1 MKRISILPVALLALV
16 LASCAGEQASAPA
29 SESEAAPTTQPKPEP
44 TEEATAEATP
54 DETPD
59 GSTGGSLEDALP
71 DELNGLARTDV
82 PGMEAFLAPMLAQ
95 QGVDASEVE
104 FVISTYGEGDNSI
117 SVNAFRIPG
126 IPEASMEALARAM
139 SGVQG
144 EAGVEAESVTV
155 GGKSVLQMSGEGV
168 DGAAYLYFAD
178 GSVFTVVGPS
188 TELAEQLLSELP

>member
-1 MKRISILPVALLALV
+1 MKRISILLVALLALV
-16 LASCAGEQASAPA
+16 VASCSSQQTSSPA
-29 SESEAAPTTQPKPEP
+29 SESEPAATTQPTPEP
-44 TEEATAEATP
+44 TEEATEAATP
-54 DETPD
+54 KEDG

-117 SVNAFRIPG
+117 TVNAFRIPG

-144 EAGVEAESVTV
+144 DSGVEAESVTV
-155 GGKSVLQMSGEGV
+155 GGKSVLQMTGDGV

>member
-1 MKRISILPVALLALV
+1 VKRISILVVALLALV
-16 LASCAGEQASAPA
+16 LASCASEQASTPA
-29 SESEAAPTTQPKPEP
+29 SESEAAPTVQPTPEP
-44 TEEATAEATP
+44 TEEATEAATP
-54 DETPD
+54 DD
-59 GSTGGSLEDALP
+59 DSGGSLEDALP

-95 QGVDASEVE
+95 QGVDASDVE

-117 SVNAFRIPG
+117 TVNAFRIPG

-144 EAGVEAESVTV
+144 ESGVTAEPVTV
-155 GGKSVLQMSGEGV
+155 GGKSVLQMTGADV

-178 GSVFTVVGPS
+178 GSVFTIVGPS

>member
-1 MKRISILPVALLALV
+1 MKRISILLVALLALV
-16 LASCAGEQASAPA
+16 VTSCASQQASTPA
-29 SESEAAPTTQPKPEP
+29 SEAAATPTAEPTPEP
-44 TEEATAEATP
+44 TEEPAEASTP
-54 DETPD
+54 GEDSG

-104 FVISTYGEGDNSI
+104 FLISTYGEGDNSI

-155 GGKSVLQMSGEGV
+155 GGKSVLQMTGEGV

>member
-1 MKRISILPVALLALV
+1 
-16 LASCAGEQASAPA
+16 
-29 SESEAAPTTQPKPEP
+29 
-44 TEEATAEATP
+44 
-54 DETPD
+54 
-59 GSTGGSLEDALP
+59 
-71 DELNGLARTDV
+71 
-82 PGMEAFLAPMLAQ
+82 MEAFLAPMLAQ

-117 SVNAFRIPG
+117 TVNAFRIPG

-144 EAGVEAESVTV
+144 DSGVSAESVTV
-155 GGKSVLQMSGEGV
+155 GGKSVLQMSGADV

-178 GSVFTVVGPS
+178 GSVFTIVGPS

>member
-1 MKRISILPVALLALV
+1 MKRISILLVALLALV
-16 LASCAGEQASAPA
+16 VASCSSQQTSSPA
-29 SESEAAPTTQPKPEP
+29 SESEPAATTQPTPEP
-44 TEEATAEATP
+44 TEEATEAATP
-54 DETPD
+54 KEDG

-117 SVNAFRIPG
+117 TVNAFRIPG

-144 EAGVEAESVTV
+144 ESGVSAESVTI
-155 GGKSVLQMSGEGV
+155 GGKSVLQMTGDDV

-178 GSVFTVVGPS
+178 GSVFTIVGPS

>member
-1 MKRISILPVALLALV
+1 MKRISILLVALLALV
-16 LASCAGEQASAPA
+16 VASCASQQASIPA
-29 SESEAAPTTQPKPEP
+29 SESAAAPTAQPTPEP
-44 TEEATAEATP
+44 TEEPTETATP
-54 DETPD
+54 EDD
-59 GSTGGSLEDALP
+59 GGSTGGSLEDALP

-95 QGVDASEVE
+95 QGVDASDVE

-117 SVNAFRIPG
+117 TVNAFRIPG
-126 IPEASMEALARAM
+126 ISEASMEALARAM

-144 EAGVEAESVTV
+144 ESGVTAEPVTV
-155 GGKSVLQMSGEGV
+155 GGKSVLQMTGADV

>member
-1 MKRISILPVALLALV
+1 MKRISILLVALLALV
-16 LASCAGEQASAPA
+16 VASCSSQQTSSPA
-29 SESEAAPTTQPKPEP
+29 SESEPAATTQPTPEP
-44 TEEATAEATP
+44 TEEPTEVATP
-54 DETPD
+54 EEEPD
-59 GSTGGSLEDALP
+59 GSTGGSLEDAIP

-117 SVNAFRIPG
+117 TVNAFRIPG

-144 EAGVEAESVTV
+144 DSGVSAESVTV
-155 GGKSVLQMSGEGV
+155 GGKSVLQMSGADV

-178 GSVFTVVGPS
+178 GSVFTIVGPS

>member
-1 MKRISILPVALLALV
+1 VKRISILVVALLALV
-16 LASCAGEQASAPA
+16 LASCASEQASAPA
-29 SESEAAPTTQPKPEP
+29 SESEAAPTAQPTPEP
-44 TEEATAEATP
+44 TEEATEAATP
-54 DETPD
+54 DDAPA
-59 GSTGGSLEDALP
+59 GSLEDAIP

-95 QGVDASEVE
+95 QGVDASDVE

-117 SVNAFRIPG
+117 TVNAFRIPG

-144 EAGVEAESVTV
+144 ESGVTAEPVTV
-155 GGKSVLQMSGEGV
+155 GGKSVLQMTGADV

-178 GSVFTVVGPS
+178 GSVFTIVGPS

>member
-1 MKRISILPVALLALV
+1 MKRISILLVALLALV
-16 LASCAGEQASAPA
+16 VASCASQEASTPA
-29 SESEAAPTTQPKPEP
+29 SESAAAPTAQPTPEP
-44 TEEATAEATP
+44 TEEATEAATP
-54 DETPD
+54 EEDG
-59 GSTGGSLEDALP
+59 GSTGGSLDDAIP

-95 QGVDASEVE
+95 QGVDASDVE

-117 SVNAFRIPG
+117 TVNAFRIPG

-144 EAGVEAESVTV
+144 ESGVSAESVTV
-155 GGKSVLQMSGEGV
+155 GGKSVLQMTGADV

>member
-1 MKRISILPVALLALV
+1 MKRISILLVALLALV
-16 LASCAGEQASAPA
+16 VASCASQQASIPA
-29 SESEAAPTTQPKPEP
+29 AESEAAPTIQPTPEP
-44 TEEATAEATP
+44 TEEATEAATP
-54 DETPD
+54 GEDTG
-59 GSTGGSLEDALP
+59 GSTGGSLDDAIP
-71 DELNGLARTDV
+71 DELNGLARTDI

-95 QGVDASEVE
+95 QGLDASDVE

-117 SVNAFRIPG
+117 TVNAFRIPG
-126 IPEASMEALARAM
+126 IPEASMETLARAM

-144 EAGVEAESVTV
+144 ESGVEAESVTV
-155 GGKSVLQMSGEGV
+155 GGKSVLQMTGAGV

>member
-1 MKRISILPVALLALV
+1 VKRISILLVALLALV
-16 LASCAGEQASAPA
+16 VTSCASQQASTPA
-29 SESEAAPTTQPKPEP
+29 SEAAATPTAEPTPEP
-44 TEEATAEATP
+44 TEEPSEAATP
-54 DETPD
+54 GEDPG
-59 GSTGGSLEDALP
+59 GSTGGTLEDALP

-95 QGVDASEVE
+95 QGVDASDVE

-117 SVNAFRIPG
+117 TVNAFRIPG

-144 EAGVEAESVTV
+144 ESGVTAEPVTV
-155 GGKSVLQMSGEGV
+155 GGKSVLQMTGADV

-178 GSVFTVVGPS
+178 GSVFTIVGPS

>member
-1 MKRISILPVALLALV
+1 MKRIPILLVALLALV
-16 LASCAGEQASAPA
+16 VASCSSQQTSSPA
-29 SESEAAPTTQPKPEP
+29 SESEPAATTQPTPEP
-44 TEEATAEATP
+44 TEEPTEAATP
-54 DETPD
+54 DEDPG

-104 FVISTYGEGDNSI
+104 FLISTYGEGENSI

-144 EAGVEAESVTV
+144 DSGAAESVTV
-155 GGKSVLQMSGEGV
+155 GGKSVLRISGADV

-178 GSVFTVVGPS
+178 GSVFTIVGPS

>member
-1 MKRISILPVALLALV
+1 MKRISILLVALLALV
-16 LASCAGEQASAPA
+16 VTSCASQQASTPA
-29 SESEAAPTTQPKPEP
+29 SEAAATPTAEPTPEP
-44 TEEATAEATP
+44 TEEPTEASTP
-54 DETPD
+54 GEDSG

-104 FVISTYGEGDNSI
+104 FLISTYGEGDNSI

-155 GGKSVLQMSGEGV
+155 GGKSVLQMTGEGV

>member
-1 MKRISILPVALLALV
+1 MKRISILVVALLALV
-16 LASCAGEQASAPA
+16 LASCASEQASAQA
-29 SESEAAPTTQPKPEP
+29 SESEAAPTAQPTPEP
-44 TEEATAEATP
+44 TEEATEAATP
-54 DETPD
+54 DDAPA
-59 GSTGGSLEDALP
+59 GSLEDAIP

-95 QGVDASEVE
+95 QGVDASDVE

-117 SVNAFRIPG
+117 TVNAFRIPG

-144 EAGVEAESVTV
+144 DSGVTAEPVTV
-155 GGKSVLQMSGEGV
+155 GGKSVLQMTGADV

-178 GSVFTVVGPS
+178 GSVFTIVGPS

>member
-1 MKRISILPVALLALV
+1 MKRTSILLVALLALV
-16 LASCAGEQASAPA
+16 VAACSSQQTSPSA
-29 SESEAAPTTQPKPEP
+29 SEYEPVATTQPTAEP
-44 TEEATAEATP
+44 TEEPTDAATP
-54 DETPD
+54 GETAD
-59 GSTGGSLEDALP
+59 GSAGGSLDDAIP

-117 SVNAFRIPG
+117 TVNAFRIPG
-126 IPEASMEALARAM
+126 IPEASMEFLARAM
-139 SGVQG
+139 AGVQG
-144 EAGVEAESVTV
+144 ESGVSAESVTV
-155 GGKSVLQMSGEGV
+155 GGKSVLQMTGGGV

>member
-1 MKRISILPVALLALV
+1 VKRISILLVALLALV
-16 LASCAGEQASAPA
+16 VTSCASQQASIPA
-29 SESEAAPTTQPKPEP
+29 SESAAAPTAQPTPEP
-44 TEEATAEATP
+44 TEEATETATP
-54 DETPD
+54 EDD
-59 GSTGGSLEDALP
+59 GGSTGGSLEDALP

-95 QGVDASEVE
+95 QGVDASDVE

-117 SVNAFRIPG
+117 TVNAFRIPG
-126 IPEASMEALARAM
+126 ISEASMEALARAM

-144 EAGVEAESVTV
+144 ESGVTAEPVTV
-155 GGKSVLQMSGEGV
+155 GGKSVLQMTGADV